1 MMKNLNRS
9 KGRKPMQA
17 DTENILENIIPIAK
31 APEKLSIAE
40 KTLRNWRSQGLY
52 PQIFVKIG
60 GKVFID
66 LGEFANIIVSQKE
79 KSNVKAR
86 RLGLID

>member
-1 MMKNLNRS
+1 
-9 KGRKPMQA
+9 MQA

>member
-1 MMKNLNRS
+1 
-9 KGRKPMQA
+9 MQPE
-17 DTENILENIIPIAK
+17 TEKIFENIIPIAK

-52 PQIFVKIG
+52 PQIFVKLG

-66 LGEFANIIVSQKE
+66 LGEFAKIIQAQKE
-79 KSNVKAR
+79 KAIAR
-86 RLGLID
+86 AKRLGLYD